1 MTYNE
6 ETQFDNKAKVKTIG
20 WQKYESALEE
30 QWDSPLIQKLM
41 EQTLLDEDMEMGE
54 FEGEGI
60 NIHAEKVITIP
71 VPVPIPPDVAS
82 EVAVTTNFD
91 CWIGHC
97 NFELMDSMKDKINKV
112 GGVELL
118 QIRHRYRFFIGL
130 GKMFSFSEVR
140 KAIEEAIL
148 E

>member
-1 MTYNE
+1 MP
-6 ETQFDNKAKVKTIG
+6 DKKIG

-30 QWDSPLIQKLM
+30 QWDSPLIKKIM
-41 EQTLLDEDMEMGE
+41 EQAQLDDDMEAGD
-54 FEGEGI
+54 FEEEGI

-71 VPVPIPPDVAS
+71 MPVPIPPDVAS
-82 EVAVTTNFD
+82 EVALTTNFD

-118 QIRHRYRFFIGL
+118 QIRHKHRFFIGL
-130 GKMFSFSEVR
+130 GKMFSFTDVR
-140 KAIEEAIL
+140 KAIEDAIL

>member
-1 MTYNE
+1 MA
-6 ETQFDNKAKVKTIG
+6 DKKIG

-30 QWDSPLIQKLM
+30 QWDSPILKRLM
-41 EQTLLDEDMEMGE
+41 EQATIDEDMDMGD

-60 NIHAEKVITIP
+60 NIHAEKVITVPI
-71 VPVPIPPDVAS
+71 PVPIPPDVAS
-82 EVAVTTNFD
+82 EVALTTNFD

-97 NFELMDSMKDKINKV
+97 NFELMDSMKDSINKV
-112 GGVELL
+112 SGVELL
-118 QIRHRYRFFIGL
+118 QIRHKHRFFIGI
-130 GKMFSFSEVR
+130 GKMFSFPDVR